1 MGIINELRKKP
12 FAIIGHRGAA
22 GVKPENTLS
31 SILYAYNN
39 GADVVEVDVRST
51 RDGFLILL
59 HDEDFSRVSGVSIR
73 PRDVSY
79 GWIKEN
85 LKVMGEEVVELSE
98 VINLVKKLNKHL
110 LIEVKEPETT
120 SKVVELVLR
129 EKAVNEVAIIS
140 FFDEALKIVKEIE
153 RGIATG
159 LIYSKP
165 PGRVVDA
172 RSLGAE
178 IVLPKYSLASE
189 KAVKLAHRLGLTV
202 IAWTINELNIVAELI
217 KRGVDA
223 IASDYP
229 DKLADYRNSIASRLS
244 ILQYS

>member
-1 MGIINELRKKP
+1 MGIIDELRKKP
-12 FAIIGHRGAA
+12 FSIVGHRGAA
-22 GVKPENTLS
+22 GVKPENTVS
-31 SILYAYNN
+31 SILYAYSN

-59 HDEDFSRVSGVSIR
+59 HDEDFSRVSGVSTR

-79 GWIKEN
+79 RWIKEN
-85 LKVMGEEVVELSE
+85 LKVMGEDVAELSE
-98 VINLVKKLNKHL
+98 VVNLVKKLNKYL
-110 LIEVKEPETT
+110 LIEVKEPDIT
-120 SKVVELVLR
+120 SKVVEIVLMER
-129 EKAVNEVAIIS
+129 TIDEVAIIS
-140 FFDEALKIVKEIE
+140 FFNEVLAAVKEIE
-153 RGIATG
+153 PRIVAG

-178 IVLPKYSLASE
+178 IVLPKYSLATE
-189 KAVKLAHRLGLTV
+189 KAIELAHRLGLTV
-202 IAWTINELNIVAELI
+202 VAWTVNELNTVAELV

-229 DKLADYRNSIASRLS
+229 DKLANYRSSIVSHLNK
-244 ILQYS
+244 